1 LVWCENRPRGRA
13 LIGDDGNLS
22 EAAHAEGFTIIRL
35 S

>member
-1 LVWCENRPRGRA
+1 LVWCEGRPRGRA

-22 EAAHAEGFTIIRL
+22 EAARAEGFTIIRM